1 MLVLT
6 RKREQKIIIGDGIT
20 ITILGIQTNQVRLG
34 IEAPSNI
41 PILREEL
48 SRRPAQEPAAPRMTE
63 VTLNLEK
70 FELAGLVD

>member
-6 RKREQKIIIGDGIT
+6 RKRDQKILIGDGIT
-20 ITILGIQTNQVRLG
+20 ITILGIQTNQVRIG
-34 IEAPSNI
+34 IEAPATV

-48 SRRPAQEPAAPRMTE
+48 AGRAPNPNASPRMTE

-70 FELAGLVD
+70 FELAALVD